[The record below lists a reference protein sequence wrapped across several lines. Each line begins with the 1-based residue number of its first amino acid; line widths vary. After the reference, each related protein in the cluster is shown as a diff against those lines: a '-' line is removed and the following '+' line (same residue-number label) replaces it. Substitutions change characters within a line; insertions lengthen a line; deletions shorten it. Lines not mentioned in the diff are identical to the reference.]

1 MYKQLPNSEAE
12 GNVLPVLFLLS
23 TPLQWT
29 QILGVICSH
38 LMVSMPKGDGITCYS
53 FR

>member
-12 GNVLPVLFLLS
+12 GNTLTVLFLLP
-23 TPLQWT
+23 TPLKWT

-38 LMVSMPKGDGITCYS
+38 LMVSMPKGDGIASYS